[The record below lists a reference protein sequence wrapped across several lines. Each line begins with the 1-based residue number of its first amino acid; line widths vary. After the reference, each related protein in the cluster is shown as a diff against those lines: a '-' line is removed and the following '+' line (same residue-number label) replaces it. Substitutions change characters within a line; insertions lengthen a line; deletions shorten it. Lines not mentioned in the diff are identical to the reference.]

1 MCRLRGLERFSR
13 TLIDGEKLYGTI
25 TITDGQSSQSIYNR
39 SRDHYES
46 ISPGQ
51 IALLTGPARSISACD
66 SFTMAR
72 GLPSQ
77 SLTRTL
83 SPSIANLS
91 NLQSVL
97 LQNNAISGPIPAAIG
112 KLEKLQTLYLS
123 SNKFNGEIPSSLGD
137 LKNLNYLKLNNNSLT
152 GSIPDTLSKV
162 EGLTLV
168 WLWSLSGNFSGLR
181 NFSGYL
187 SMSMFWLAPQF
198 IILEIG
204 DGFTLVGLQEY
215 FYDQIRVF
223 ESVIGFIAFFSLC
236 VYLLDVYKVAH
247 DAKAEKFAFISGIP
261 ITEIGI
267 SLDWRGRISP
277 VWVREGEF
285 LWVN

>member
-1 MCRLRGLERFSR
+1 MCQWRGLGRFSR
-13 TLIDGEKLYGTI
+13 SLIKGEKLYGTF
-25 TITDGQSSQSIYNR
+25 TVTDGQSSQSIYNR

-51 IALLTGPARSISACD
+51 IALLTGPTRSISACD

-77 SLTRTL
+77 SLIGTL

-97 LQNNAISGPIPAAIG
+97 LQDNAISGPIPAAIG

-168 WLWSLSGNFSGLR
+168 KSLYVSFL
-181 NFSGYL
+181 
-187 SMSMFWLAPQF
+187 
-198 IILEIG
+198 
-204 DGFTLVGLQEY
+204 
-215 FYDQIRVF
+215 VF
-223 ESVIGFIAFFSLC
+223 ESVIGFIAFFPLC
-236 VYLLDVYKVAH
+236 IYLLDVYKVAH
-247 DAKAEKFAFISGIP
+247 DVKAEKFAFISGIP

-277 VWVREGEF
+277 VWVGEGEF
-285 LWVN
+285 LSVK